1 MRIAAFIAFLVVAA
15 FLLVVP
21 ASLRPFGEPQ
31 MWEMDRYFLEHA
43 QEELAANNVCTAIV
57 FDYRGYDTLGEATV
71 LFTAVVGVAAIL
83 RRLKEKERS
92 EAPYV

>member
-1 MRIAAFIAFLVVAA
+1 V
-15 FLLVVP
+15 
-21 ASLRPFGEPQ
+21 SLGSGRWINTFSTI
-31 MWEMDRYFLEHA
+31 A

-83 RRLKEKERS
+83 RKLKEG
-92 EAPYV
+92 EA

>member
-1 MRIAAFIAFLVVAA
+1 MRIVAFVAFLVIAA

-21 ASLRPFGEPQ
+21 AAMRPFGQPRL
-31 MWEMDRYFLEHA
+31 WEMDKYFLDHA

-71 LFTAVVGVAAIL
+71 LFTAVVAVAAIL
-83 RRLKEKERS
+83 RKLKEG
-92 EAPYV
+92 EA

>member
-1 MRIAAFIAFLVVAA
+1 MKIAGFVAFLVLAA

-21 ASLRPFGEPQ
+21 ASLRPFGEPE

-71 LFTAVVGVAAIL
+71 LFAAVIAVAAIL
-83 RRLKEKERS
+83 RRLKENERS
-92 EAPYV
+92 EAHHV